1 MKGSVLDVVIIALYL
16 VMLLGVGYYASR
28 RVKGTEDYTIAGR
41 KLGYPVLLG
50 TLIGTAIGAAATI
63 GKAGKAY
70 EVGIGLFFATMAYSI
85 GLFLFGFIAP
95 IIRRTGVW
103 TIPDALVIRYGGVM
117 RIVTAVVMILAVIAL
132 FGGQLVAVGLAVT
145 SVMGEFGITYL
156 EAILGAGLI
165 MVLYTV
171 MGGLLA
177 VAYTDFIQTIIMII
191 FVGILLPILIIHDV
205 GGTHMAW
212 VHMQPEPGRLFGG
225 LTVAY
230 IVSIFFIDIPF
241 SMVDPSL
248 WQRAAAAKDTKTIK
262 NSMFITAGV
271 NLYWS
276 FIAVFL
282 GVMAITLLPGLE
294 NTAGGTDT
302 AIPALVTAYLPVGIR
317 GLCLAAMMAV
327 MMSTADTA
335 LLIAGTTFSR
345 DIVRAY
351 KPDLSDTSL
360 LRLARLFILVI
371 GVLGVGFALVMQG
384 IFDILL
390 LAFAIFVSGV
400 FIPTMA
406 AIFWK
411 KATKQGALISAVA
424 ASVVVVALYGLKLS
438 GMLPEW
444 IEPILVS
451 IVVSF
456 VLMVAISLATYRPD
470 RATQRLM
477 DLSSD
482 Q

>member
-1 MKGSVLDVVIIALYL
+1 MKGSVLDIVIIVLYL

-28 RVKGTEDYTIAGR
+28 RVKGTEDYAIAGR

-50 TLIGTAIGAAATI
+50 TLIGTSIGAAATI
-63 GKAGKAY
+63 GKAGMAY
-70 EVGIGLFFATMAYSI
+70 EVGIGLFFATTAYSI

-117 RIVTAVVMILAVIAL
+117 RIVVAVVMILAVIAL
-132 FGGQLVAVGLAVT
+132 FGGQLVAVGIAVT
-145 SVMGEFGITYL
+145 SVMGDFGITYV

-177 VAYTDFIQTIIMII
+177 VAYTDFIQTIIMLV
-191 FVGILLPILIIHDV
+191 FVGIMLPILVTQDI
-205 GGTHMAW
+205 GGAHAAW
-212 VHMQPEPGRLFGG
+212 VHMQPEPGNFFGG
-225 LTVAY
+225 LTVVF
-230 IVSIFFIDIPF
+230 IISIFFIDIPF

-248 WQRAAAAKDTKTIK
+248 WQRAAAAKDSNTIR
-262 NSMFITAGV
+262 NSMFVTAGI
-271 NLYWS
+271 NLCWS
-276 FIAVFL
+276 FLAVFL
-282 GVMAITLLPGLE
+282 GVMAIALLPGLE
-294 NTAGGTDT
+294 AAEGGADS
-302 AIPALVTAYLPVGIR
+302 AIPALVTQYLPMGIR

-345 DIVRAY
+345 DIIQAY
-351 KPDLSDTSL
+351 RPDLSDKTL
-360 LRLARLFILVI
+360 LRYARLFILVI

-384 IFDILL
+384 IFEILL

-411 KATKQGALISAVA
+411 KATKQGALISAVV
-424 ASVVVVALYGLKLS
+424 ASVVVVALYGLKILE
-438 GMLPEW
+438 MLPEW

-451 IVVSF
+451 FVVSF
-456 VLMVAISLATYRPD
+456 VLMVTISLATYKPEQ
-470 RATQRLM
+470 ATKRLL
-477 DLSSD
+477 DISPE
-482 Q
+482 